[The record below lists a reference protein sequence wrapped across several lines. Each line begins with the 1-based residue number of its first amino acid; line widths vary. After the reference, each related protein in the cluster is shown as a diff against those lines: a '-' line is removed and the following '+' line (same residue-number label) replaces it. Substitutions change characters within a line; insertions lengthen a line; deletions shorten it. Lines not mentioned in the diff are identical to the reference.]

1 MAGRAE
7 PKPTPSPASVGW
19 RQRIT
24 APPHHSATTSAE
36 VLQPQS
42 VVYWSALPAGG
53 PGGGYRG
60 RSTVN
65 SDGDIKIGPYGVVH
79 VAGMTPEQAKAA
91 VTRQIAQNVPNPRV

>member
-1 MAGRAE
+1 MPHRRRRIVAALALLLGGSLFCPGCDSLPHLPFMARRAE
-7 PKPTPSPASVGW
+7 PEATPPTASVGW

-53 PGGGYRG
+53 PGGGH
-60 RSTVN
+60 N
-65 SDGDIKIGPYGVVH
+65 
-79 VAGMTPEQAKAA
+79 
-91 VTRQIAQNVPNPRV
+91 